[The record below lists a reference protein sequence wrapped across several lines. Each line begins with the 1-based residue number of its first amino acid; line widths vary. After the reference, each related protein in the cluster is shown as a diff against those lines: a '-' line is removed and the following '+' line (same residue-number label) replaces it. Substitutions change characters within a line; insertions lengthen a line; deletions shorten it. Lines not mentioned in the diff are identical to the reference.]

1 MPDPF
6 RKSRR
11 ERKIEQKISKSIL
24 PGFSLIDH
32 LEEMFVDYRARKRIY
47 LHPVPAPWSR
57 VIVFAVLYAVLLNT
71 CRVFWFET
79 FGRPEIEASVP
90 PSEVIED

>member
-11 ERKIEQKISKSIL
+11 ERKIEQKISKSIF

-32 LEEMFVDYRARKRIY
+32 IEEMFVDYSARKRVY
-47 LHPVPAPWSR
+47 RHPVPAPWSR
-57 VIVFAVLYAVLLNT
+57 VIVFAILYAVLLNT
-71 CRVFWFET
+71 CRVFWFEI
-79 FGRPEIEASVP
+79 FGRPEIEPSVP
-90 PSEVIED
+90 LTRVSD